1 MKVAYS
7 SADIEEA
14 LRLAQ
19 TEAKA
24 CFGND
29 EVYMEKYLG
38 GPRHIEVQVIGDTH
52 GNVVHLGER
61 DCSLQRRHQ
70 KVWEEAPSPAVSP
83 EIREKLGKIVVQAM
97 KKLEYRG
104 VGTIEFLYEGGEF
117 YFIEMNTRLQV
128 EHPIT
133 EMITGVDL
141 VREQIRVAA
150 GFPLSFRQEDIQFK
164 GHSIECRINAED
176 AETFMPS
183 PGKIQDYLTPGGYGV
198 RIDSSMYQGYQ
209 VLPHYDSLIAKLI
222 VHGSNREEC
231 LKRVSRALHEYVITG
246 INTLLPLHCEL
257 AEAEDVIK
265 GDYDIHWL
273 EKWLALKANK
283 EAA

>member
-1 MKVAYS
+1 
-7 SADIEEA
+7 
-14 LRLAQ
+14 
-19 TEAKA
+19 
-24 CFGND
+24 
-29 EVYMEKYLG
+29 
-38 GPRHIEVQVIGDTH
+38 
-52 GNVVHLGER
+52 
-61 DCSLQRRHQ
+61 
-70 KVWEEAPSPAVSP
+70 
-83 EIREKLGKIVVQAM
+83 
-97 KKLEYRG
+97 
-104 VGTIEFLYEGGEF
+104 
-117 YFIEMNTRLQV
+117 
-128 EHPIT
+128 
-133 EMITGVDL
+133 
-141 VREQIRVAA
+141 
-150 GFPLSFRQEDIQFK
+150 
-164 GHSIECRINAED
+164 
-176 AETFMPS
+176 MPS

-209 VLPHYDSLIAKLI
+209 VLHHYDSLIAKLI